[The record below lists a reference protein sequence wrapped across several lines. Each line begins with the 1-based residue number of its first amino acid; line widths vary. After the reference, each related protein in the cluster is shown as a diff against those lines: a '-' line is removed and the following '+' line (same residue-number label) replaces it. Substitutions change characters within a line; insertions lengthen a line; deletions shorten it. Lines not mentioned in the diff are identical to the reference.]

1 MVLKGT
7 ILQVW
12 NKKTDDFI
20 MYKQTI
26 TNKHTN
32 EIIDIKSD
40 NLNGLT
46 TKVNNKIKQWFK

>member
-1 MVLKGT
+1 MVLEGT

-12 NKKTDDFI
+12 NKETDDFI

-26 TNKHTN
+26 TNKNTS
-32 EIIDIKSD
+32 EKIDIKSN

-46 TKVNNKIKQWFK
+46 TKVNDQIKSWFK